1 MFRWVRTLVVFAVF
15 VGGGAGVWAAPQA
28 ADARSQK
35 ESPAASRASATTSTM
50 ERRSVATTVTMFSKV
65 LGRETTY
72 VVVMPARLQ
81 HDKRYPVLY
90 LLHGAYGSYRDWP
103 ERTGLVDFAAGRP
116 FLVVCPDGGE
126 FGWYAD
132 TSSGGAIETFLTQ
145 ELIADVDSRFPT
157 LARREGRAI
166 AGLSMGGHGAL
177 SLAARHPDLFCSASS
192 MSGILAL
199 ENHPGKW
206 HLDERFG
213 PYDEHRSAWHE
224 HSVAHLVDRFTTAGI
239 TLYFD
244 TGTSDAT
251 GAVTDNRLVHELL
264 TNRGIVHTY
273 AEFPGAHT
281 WRYWNWRLPVHLAF
295 HYDRFQ
301 SLLDPKRS
309 PAATGVV
316 IEDSGHRLYVD
327 RCQRF
332 ERENAALRQAGVTSR
347 PIVLLG
353 SSSIQGLK
361 EKELFPEYW
370 MVNRGISG
378 DRIGV
383 TQRGILHRLE
393 CSVFALRP
401 RAVFILNGTNDL
413 SATARTGEPR
423 VEAVVAC
430 YLEVLRR
437 IHERVPDAQ
446 LFVVSCTPTR
456 DAYAHISPLIA
467 EFNARLKEEILSLG
481 PWVSWVETYAECV
494 GPDGLLRRELSRDG
508 LHVNEAGYKIIQRAF
523 RSALAESGLAPDR
536 AKGEDD

>member
-1 MFRWVRTLVVFAVF
+1 MSRIPSFFFVVLTALLLPIPPK
-15 VGGGAGVWAAPQA
+15 AAEEN
-28 ADARSQK
+28 RV
-35 ESPAASRASATTSTM
+35 ERVTTSPAVATARKSTST
-50 ERRSVATTVTMFSKV
+50 TITMFSRA

-72 VVVMPARLQ
+72 VVVMPSRLEEG
-81 HDKRYPVLY
+81 KRYPVLY

-103 ERTGLVDFAAGRP
+103 ERTKLLDYVAGRP

-132 TSSGGAIETFLTQ
+132 TATGGAIETFITQ
-145 ELIADVDSRFPT
+145 DLIADVDSRFPT
-157 LARREGRAI
+157 IARREGRAI

-177 SLAARHPDLFCSASS
+177 SLAAKHPDLFCSASS

-213 PYDEHRSAWHE
+213 KLDESPETWHR

-281 WRYWNWRLPVHLAF
+281 WRYWDWRLPVHLAF
-295 HYDRFQ
+295 HFERFQ
-301 SLLDPKRS
+301 TLLDPKKT

-316 IEDSGHRLYVD
+316 IEDSGHRLYVK
-327 RCQRF
+327 RCQEF
-332 ERENAALRQAGVTSR
+332 EAENARLRSALTTSR
-347 PIVLLG
+347 PVVLLG
-353 SSSIQGLK
+353 SSSIQGLD
-361 EKELFPEYW
+361 EKKCFPDYW
-370 MVNRGISG
+370 MINRGISG

-383 TQRGILHRLE
+383 SGRGILHRLE
-393 CSVFALRP
+393 CSVFALHP

-413 SATARTGEPR
+413 SATARTAQPT
-423 VEAVVAC
+423 VEQVVETYC
-430 YLEVLRR
+430 EVLRR
-437 IHERVPDAQ
+437 IHERLPDCQVFA
-446 LFVVSCTPTR
+446 VSCTPTR

-467 EFNARLKEEILSLG
+467 EFNGRLRRKVSTLG
-481 PWVSWVETYAECV
+481 EWVSWVETFDKCV
-494 GPDGLLRRELSRDG
+494 GTDGLLRPELSRDG
-508 LHVNEAGYKIIQRAF
+508 LHLNEQGYAIIERAF
-523 RSALAESGLAPDR
+523 RDALVQ
-536 AKGEDD
+536 KGIDP